1 MEQSAFGSSLPLS
14 DAAAEWLRASG
25 MRDVRRG
32 VANLSRILSQRI
44 SQDLAETLCRQ
55 LKAALPLLAD
65 PDMALNNLERFFAAV
80 RSPLSLAAF
89 FEREPGALP
98 PLLQFFSSSQ
108 FLSDILVREPECFDY
123 LHVSQG
129 EPLPREELVDEL
141 TYEVSTLR
149 HDHEILNALR
159 RFKQRQMLRIAYGD
173 FICNQS
179 VLTVAQQISFVA
191 DAVLEAA
198 LRTAWAK
205 CVERF
210 GRPQT
215 PGGGTSGFFI
225 LGMGKLGGTELNYSS
240 DIDLIFIYEDEGTTT
255 GPRCVENAE
264 FFQRVVQEIV
274 RLLTHRTELGA
285 VYRVDRRL
293 SPEGDKGPAAVSVP
307 AALHYYDVRGRT
319 WERQAY
325 IKARPV
331 AGDLELGFEFLR
343 RLETW
348 VYGRFLGRADIS
360 GIKSL
365 RRRIESRARRDGI
378 EAEDV
383 KNGWGGIRDIEFAIQ
398 FLQLLHGCDMPT
410 VRTGNTLE
418 AVSRLEEAGLLSHEE
433 SFHLQQ
439 SYHFLR
445 KLEHRLQIMFDLQTH
460 SLPTE
465 REELRKLAVRMGYP
479 DLKTR
484 PADRAFEADYRRF
497 TERNRRI
504 LNHLLQEAFPDDE
517 ETTAEVDLVLDPDP
531 PEQLVRAVFSRYR
544 FRDPLQAYRN
554 FTSLAEERIPFLS
567 TRRCRHFLASIAP
580 ALLSAVSA
588 SPDPDGTLVTLDKVA
603 DSLGGKGVLWE
614 LFRFNPPTL
623 KLFVRLCAYSPFL
636 AGLLVSHPGMIDS
649 LMDSLVLDRLPT
661 PEFLER
667 MLQDLCE
674 SAEDID
680 PILHAFQSDQLLQI
694 GVRDLLGKDDYESIT
709 RVITQVAET
718 CLTEIAAKEYESL
731 VVKYGQPALAG
742 ADSPDRA
749 AEMIILGMGKFGGH
763 EMSYQSDLDVVFLY
777 EGDGET
783 VPLFSGRYGRGRE
796 GTTNQHFFSQW
807 AQRITRAVS
816 HLGPHGRLYQI
827 DARLRPTGK
836 SGTLVFPL
844 DEFARYFREGEADL
858 WERQALCKAR
868 VVFASPGIRQ
878 RVLDVIHEAAF
889 GQPWKDEF
897 RDKIADMRRRLEE
910 TASKEFD
917 IKRGPGGVVDIEFIV
932 QMLQL
937 RHGGEYPQV
946 RTASTWEALR
956 RLHHAG
962 LLEEGDY
969 RYLLES
975 YTFLRTLEGRLR
987 LVSVTATNHLP
998 SDPTELTKLSHLMG
1012 TDGPP
1017 ALLKTV
1023 EDYLRENRR
1032 VFDRMVG
1039 RG

>member
-1 MEQSAFGSSLPLS
+1 MEHSAFGSSPLIPE
-14 DAAAEWLRASG
+14 AAAEWLGDCRV
-25 MRDVRRG
+25 RDPQRG
-32 VANLSRILSQRI
+32 VANLSRILSRGI
-44 SQDLAETLCRQ
+44 SPDLTETLCRQ
-55 LKAALPLLAD
+55 LRATLPLLAD

-89 FEREPGALP
+89 FEREPGALS
-98 PLLQFFSSSQ
+98 PLIQIFSSSQ
-108 FLSDILVREPECFDY
+108 YLSDILVRDPESYDY
-123 LHVSQG
+123 LHVSGG

-141 TYEVSTLR
+141 TYEVNALR
-149 HDHEILNALR
+149 HDHEVLNALR
-159 RFKQRQMLRIAYGD
+159 RFKQRQLLRIAYGD

-179 VLTVAQQISFVA
+179 VLTVAQQISYVA

-198 LRTAWAK
+198 LRTAWVK

-210 GRPQT
+210 GRPQR
-215 PGGGTSGFFI
+215 PGGGTASFFI

-240 DIDLIFIYEDEGTTT
+240 DIDLIFVYEDEGVTT
-255 GPRCVENAE
+255 GPRCLDNAE
-264 FFQRVVQEIV
+264 FFQHVVREIV
-274 RLLTHRTELGA
+274 RLLTHRTALGA

-293 SPEGDKGPAAVSVP
+293 SPEGDQGPAAISIP

-348 VYGRFLGRADIS
+348 VYGRFLSRADIS
-360 GIKSL
+360 GIRSL

-378 EAEDV
+378 QAEDV

-398 FLQLLHGCDMPT
+398 FLQLLHGCDMPA

-418 AVSRLEEAGLLSHEE
+418 AVARLEEVGLLSHEE

-460 SLPTE
+460 SLPTD
-465 REELRKLAVRMGYP
+465 REELRKLAMRMGYP
-479 DLKTR
+479 DLKAS

-497 TERNRRI
+497 TQRNRRI
-504 LNHLLQEAFPDDE
+504 LDHLLQEAFPDDE
-517 ETTAEVDLVLDPDP
+517 ETAAEVDLVLDPDP
-531 PEQLVRAVFSRYR
+531 PEGVIRDAFSRYR
-544 FRDPLQAYRN
+544 FREPLQAYRN
-554 FTSLAEERIPFLS
+554 FMSLAEERIPFLS

-588 SPDPDGTLVTLDKVA
+588 SPDPDATLVTLDKVT

-614 LFRFNPPTL
+614 LFRFDPPTL

-636 AGLLVSHPGMIDS
+636 AELLVSHPGMIDS

-667 MLQDLCE
+667 LLQDLCK
-674 SAEDID
+674 SAEDIE
-680 PILHAFQSDQLLQI
+680 PILHAFQSDQLLQV
-694 GVRDLLGKDDYESIT
+694 GVRDLLGKDDYEAIT
-709 RVITQVAET
+709 RVITHVAET
-718 CLTEIAAKEYESL
+718 CLTEIAAKEYEGL
-731 VVKYGQPALAG
+731 VLRYGQPMLAG
-742 ADSPDRA
+742 AEGADRG
-749 AEMIILGMGKFGGH
+749 AEMIILGMGKFGGL

-783 VPLFSGRYGRGRE
+783 VPLLGGRYGRGRE
-796 GTTNQHFFSQW
+796 STTNQYFFSQW
-807 AQRITRAVS
+807 AQRITREVS
-816 HLGPHGRLYQI
+816 HLGPYGRLYRI

-844 DEFARYFREGEADL
+844 DEFARYFREGAADL

-868 VVFASPGIRQ
+868 VVFASPQIRQ
-878 RVLDVIHEAAF
+878 RVKEVIHEAAF
-889 GQPWKDEF
+889 GQPWQPGFGE
-897 RDKIADMRRRLEE
+897 KIAAMRRRLEE
-910 TASKEFD
+910 TASQEFD
-917 IKRGPGGVVDIEFIV
+917 IKRGPGGVVDIEFLV

-937 RHGGEYPQV
+937 RHGGECPQI
-946 RTASTWEALR
+946 RAASTWEALR
-956 RLHHAG
+956 RLHAAG
-962 LLEEGDY
+962 LLEDGDY
-969 RYLLES
+969 RYLMDS

-987 LVSVTATNHLP
+987 LVSVTASNHLP
-998 SDPTELTKLSHLMG
+998 KDPTELTKLSHLMG

-1023 EDYLRENRR
+1023 DDYLRENRSL
-1032 VFDRMVG
+1032 FDRMVG
-1039 RG
+1039 RV

>member
-1 MEQSAFGSSLPLS
+1 MEHLAFGGTLQSPEV
-14 DAAAEWLRASG
+14 AAEWLRDCRV
-25 MRDVRRG
+25 RDPRLG
-32 VANLSRILSQRI
+32 VANLSQILSRGI
-44 SQDLAETLCRQ
+44 TPDLAESLCRQ
-55 LKAALPLLAD
+55 LKASLPILAD

-89 FEREPGALP
+89 FEREPAALG
-98 PLLQFFSSSQ
+98 PLLQIFASSQ
-108 FLSDILVREPECFDY
+108 YLSDILVRDPESYDY

-129 EPLPREELVDEL
+129 EPLPRQELVDEL
-141 TYEVSTLR
+141 TYEVSALA

-173 FICNQS
+173 FVCNQS
-179 VLTVAQQISFVA
+179 VLTVAQQISYVA

-215 PGGGTSGFFI
+215 PGGGTAGLFI
-225 LGMGKLGGTELNYSS
+225 LGMGKLGGIELNYSS
-240 DIDLIFIYEDEGTTT
+240 DIDLIFIYEDEGATT
-255 GPRCVENAE
+255 GPRCVDNAE
-264 FFQRVVQEIV
+264 FFQHVVREIV

-331 AGDLELGFEFLR
+331 AGDLELGFEFLK

-348 VYGRFLGRADIS
+348 VYGRYLGHADIS

-378 EAEDV
+378 DAEDV

-398 FLQLLHGCDMPT
+398 FLQLLHGCDMPA

-418 AVSRLEEAGLLSHEE
+418 AVARLEEAGLLSHEE

-460 SLPTE
+460 SLPTD
-465 REELRKLAVRMGYP
+465 REELRKLAMRMGYP
-479 DLKTR
+479 DLKTK
-484 PADRAFEADYRRF
+484 PADRAFEADYQRF
-497 TERNRRI
+497 TQRNRRI
-504 LNHLLQEAFPDDE
+504 LNHLLQEAFEDDE
-517 ETTAEVDLVLDPDP
+517 ETTAEIDLVLDPDP
-531 PEQLVRAVFSRYR
+531 PEQLIREVLSRYR
-544 FRDPLQAYRN
+544 FREPLQAYRN
-554 FTSLAEERIPFLS
+554 LMSLAEERIPFLS

-588 SPDPDGTLVTLDKVA
+588 SPDPDATLVTLDKVA

-636 AGLLVSHPGMIDS
+636 SGLLVSHPGMIDS

-674 SAEDID
+674 SAEDIE

-694 GVRDLLGKDDYESIT
+694 GARDLLGRDNYEAIT

-731 VVKYGQPALAG
+731 VLKYGQPTLTD
-742 ADSPDRA
+742 ADSADRG
-749 AEMIILGMGKFGGH
+749 AEMIILGMGKFGGR

-783 VPLFSGRYGRGRE
+783 VPLLSGRYGRGRE

-807 AQRITRAVS
+807 AQRIVRAVS
-816 HLGPHGRLYQI
+816 HLGPYGRLYQI

-868 VVFASPGIRQ
+868 VVFASPRIRE

-897 RDKIADMRRRLEE
+897 RDKIADMRRRMEE

-917 IKRGPGGVVDIEFIV
+917 IKRGPGGVVDIEFLV

-937 RHGGEYPQV
+937 RYGRECPQV
-946 RTASTWEALR
+946 RTPSTWDALR
-956 RLHHAG
+956 NLHEAG
-962 LLEEGDY
+962 LLDEGDY

-975 YTFLRTLEGRLR
+975 FTFLRTLEGRLR
-987 LVSVTATNHLP
+987 LVSITARNNLP

-1032 VFDRMVG
+1032 IFEDLVARA
-1039 RG
+1039 

>member
-1 MEQSAFGSSLPLS
+1 MEQPAFGSTLPLS
-14 DAAAEWLRASG
+14 DTAAEWLRAGG

-32 VANLSRILSQRI
+32 VANLSQILSQRI
-44 SQDLAETLCRQ
+44 SQDLGETLCRQ

-108 FLSDILVREPECFDY
+108 YLSDILIREPECFDY

-141 TYEVSTLR
+141 TYEVSALR

-198 LRTAWAK
+198 LRTAWTN
-205 CVERF
+205 CTERF

-215 PGGGTSGFFI
+215 PGGGTAGFFI

-240 DIDLIFIYEDEGTTT
+240 DIDLIFIYEDEGATT

-264 FFQRVVQEIV
+264 FFQRCVQEIV

-293 SPEGDKGPAAVSVP
+293 SPEGDKGPAAISVP
-307 AALHYYDVRGRT
+307 AALHYYDIRGRT

-331 AGDLELGFEFLR
+331 AGDLELGFEFLKL
-343 RLETW
+343 LETW

-398 FLQLLHGCDMPT
+398 FLQLLHGCDMPA

-418 AVSRLEEAGLLSHEE
+418 AVARLEEAGLLSHEE

-465 REELRKLAVRMGYP
+465 REELRKLAMRMGYP

-504 LNHLLQEAFPDDE
+504 LNHLLQEAFQDDE

-531 PEQLVRAVFSRYR
+531 PEQLIRNVFSRYR
-544 FRDPLQAYRN
+544 FREPLQAYRN
-554 FTSLAEERIPFLS
+554 FMSLAEERIPFLS

-588 SPDPDGTLVTLDKVA
+588 SPDPDATLVTLDKVA

-636 AGLLVSHPGMIDS
+636 AGLLISHPGMIDS

-667 MLQDLCE
+667 MLQELCE

-694 GVRDLLGKDDYESIT
+694 GVRDLLGKDNYEAIT

-731 VVKYGQPALAG
+731 VLKYGQPALAG
-742 ADSPDRA
+742 AASSELA

-783 VPLFSGRYGRGRE
+783 VPLFSGRYGRPRE

-807 AQRITRAVS
+807 AQRITRDVS

-868 VVFASPGIRQ
+868 VVFASPAMRQ
-878 RVLDVIHEAAF
+878 RALDVIHEAAF

-897 RDKIADMRRRLEE
+897 RHKIAEMRRRLEE

-917 IKRGPGGVVDIEFIV
+917 IKRGPGGVVDIEFVV

-937 RHGGEYPQV
+937 RHGGDCPQI

-956 RLHHAG
+956 RLRGAG

-969 RYLLES
+969 QYLLES

-987 LVSVTATNHLP
+987 LVSLTARNHLP
-998 SDPTELTKLSHLMG
+998 GDPTELTKLSHLMG

-1032 VFDRMVG
+1032 VFERLVG